1 MTETRRPLHIAWL
14 VGLSASIYAANLAAV
29 TAMQAG
35 TDASAAAQAS
45 AQAVPAQA
53 ALDALRAH
61 DASVAADIERAAS
74 SLKSGAAQYA
84 QAGKNLAALEQ
95 RLAGLGKSTGALK
108 ALPAVPSGGGAGSFA
123 AAPIVHTTTGASG
136 TKP

>member
-1 MTETRRPLHIAWL
+1 MTDKRRPLHIAWL

-35 TDASAAAQAS
+35 TDASVAAQVATK
-45 AQAVPAQA
+45 QVPAQA

-61 DASVAADIERAAS
+61 DAAVAATIERAS
-74 SLKSGAAQYA
+74 TSLKSGAAQYA

-95 RLAGLGKSTGALK
+95 RLAGLGKSAGSLK
-108 ALPAVPSGGGAGSFA
+108 ALPAVPTGGGSGSVV
-123 AAPIVHTTTGASG
+123 AAPVVHTTTGASG
-136 TKP
+136 AKP

>member
-1 MTETRRPLHIAWL
+1 M
-14 VGLSASIYAANLAAV
+14 GLSASIYAANLAAV

-35 TDASAAAQAS
+35 TDATAAAQAA
-45 AQAVPAQA
+45 AQRVPAQA

-61 DASVAADIERAAS
+61 DASVAADIQRAAN

-95 RLAGLGKSTGALK
+95 RLAGLGKSAGALK
-108 ALPAVPSGGGAGSFA
+108 ALPAVPTGGGGGGSVA

>member
-14 VGLSASIYAANLAAV
+14 VGLSASIYALNLAAV

-35 TDASAAAQAS
+35 TDASVAAQA
-45 AQAVPAQA
+45 AVQQLPAQA

-61 DASVAADIERAAS
+61 DASVAADIERAS
-74 SLKSGAAQYA
+74 RSLKSGAAQYA

-95 RLAGLGKSTGALK
+95 RLAGLGKSANSLK
-108 ALPAVPSGGGAGSFA
+108 ALPAVPTGGYGGGVA
-123 AAPIVHTTTGASG
+123 AAPIIHSTTGASG
-136 TKP
+136 VKP